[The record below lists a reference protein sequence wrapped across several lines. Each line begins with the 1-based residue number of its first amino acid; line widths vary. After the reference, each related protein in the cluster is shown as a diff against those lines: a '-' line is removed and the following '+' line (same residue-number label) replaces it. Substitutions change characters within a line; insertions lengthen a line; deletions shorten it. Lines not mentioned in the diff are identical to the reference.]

1 MNIPINKILMD
12 ETWEKYHFKK
22 NDKKKTQLGLIY

>member
-22 NDKKKTQLGLIY
+22 NDKKKKHNLG